1 MAQKVGAAAT
11 GRRWTTEDRR
21 RRMRLLA
28 AALFLVAAAA
38 YDAVAATPDP
48 ARWSAYF
55 MNRLSLCS
63 YV

>member
-1 MAQKVGAAAT
+1 
-11 GRRWTTEDRR
+11 
-21 RRMRLLA
+21 MRLL

-38 YDAVAATPDP
+38 YDAAAAAPDP

-55 MNRLSLCS
+55 VNRLSSCS